1 MKNMIS
7 TLLILLFLLCIGFQI
22 LTNSNL
28 VIESVKTS
36 MNLWKNNVVPSIFP
50 YFILSEFF
58 IYFGFTEFLSELLG
72 PLMNK
77 LFKMRGICS
86 FIFIMSI
93 FSGFPS
99 NAKYTNELLNEH
111 QINKDEA
118 SKILLFSHFS
128 NPMFI
133 LGTVSISFLKYKEIG
148 PFILFCHYMG
158 NIIIGF
164 LFRNYYPNIEHTSLS
179 FKKACAKA
187 HKKRKSNKQKLGVF
201 FTSAIQKSLHTLL
214 LMLGIITTFSIL
226 TTIITNYVNLPLC
239 YQSLLSGSL
248 EMTQGLK
255 SISLLAIPLKFKVIY
270 SVMILSFGGLSVHM
284 QMFSILDTKVKY
296 FPFLVARILHVLI
309 SSLLAYFLF
318 NFYINLS

>member
-50 YFILSEFF
+50 YFILSEFL

-133 LGTVSISFLKYKEIG
+133 L
-148 PFILFCHYMG
+148 
-158 NIIIGF
+158 
-164 LFRNYYPNIEHTSLS
+164 
-179 FKKACAKA
+179 
-187 HKKRKSNKQKLGVF
+187 
-201 FTSAIQKSLHTLL
+201 
-214 LMLGIITTFSIL
+214 
-226 TTIITNYVNLPLC
+226 
-239 YQSLLSGSL
+239 
-248 EMTQGLK
+248 
-255 SISLLAIPLKFKVIY
+255 
-270 SVMILSFGGLSVHM
+270 
-284 QMFSILDTKVKY
+284 
-296 FPFLVARILHVLI
+296 
-309 SSLLAYFLF
+309 
-318 NFYINLS
+318 